1 MAALARMHKAEP
13 YATGYPKGMRIAFLA
28 LAAAAALGA
37 QEVSPCNN
45 TPAYSTCELVFELS
59 EAAAAKHPAP
69 YRTVDMKVE
78 FRSPRHRTLALPAYW
93 DGGRRMVVRF
103 APTEAGDWAYRVAG
117 NLPEFD
123 GKTGNFTAAASPSP
137 GFIHAENVHH
147 WAYAERDA
155 RGLYQAHLW
164 MGASEM
170 RFAFEDDATFRA
182 VADARAAQKFNHLR
196 GAIGGEGADS
206 AYQGPDAPNLAQFR
220 RLDERIRYLNGKGI
234 TADLVLAADGAGL
247 TRSFPSWEQRRRFL
261 RYIVGRYAAMHVT
274 WQGVQY
280 FEDSADTRALL
291 KETGKVLKELDG
303 YQHPRTTGAR
313 VTSAPLLDDGWM
325 DFAAY
330 GNTDDQIG
338 AIEHQLYGVPF
349 VNLDCGRED
358 SGAGKSAAGDVD
370 TAALRK
376 RLWNATM
383 NGQSVTYANTGTGA
397 QYANAP
403 GAKQMTVWYDFF
415 NDTRYWE
422 LEPYFDVDG
431 GRALALEDT
440 EYVVY
445 VEKPGPLELV
455 VEKHGY
461 DIYWVN
467 PIDGQFTKGKFKGD
481 HFTGSPPDAS
491 HDWVLHVVRE
501 GRVEGMNKSYKFE
514 SRDIVLQEV
523 ESNSP
528 KVPFTVEQ
536 PAADIHV
543 RVSPPFAAKI
553 IKETR
558 ATRSMMWLWTG
569 EVSADGQGYRVL
581 ATGQQGVMRPLNG
594 IAKNF
599 PALMHLRAYG
609 MNANGKVYAVDR
621 AFGLEP

>member
-1 MAALARMHKAEP
+1 MRTAALA
-13 YATGYPKGMRIAFLA
+13 LV
-28 LAAAAALGA
+28 AAAALHA
-37 QEVSPCNN
+37 QDASPCNN

-59 EAAAAKHPAP
+59 EAAAAKNPEP
-69 YRTVDMKVE
+69 YKTVDLKAE

-103 APTEAGDWAYRVAG
+103 APTEAGDWDYRVTS
-117 NLPEFD
+117 NTPEFD
-123 GKTGNFTAAASPSP
+123 GKVGKFTAAASPSP
-137 GFIHAENVHH
+137 GFIHPENMHH
-147 WAYAERDA
+147 WAYTERDA

-164 MGASEM
+164 MGAAELG
-170 RFAFEDDATFRA
+170 FASEDDAAFRA
-182 VADARAAQKFNHLR
+182 AADARAGQKFNHLR
-196 GAIGGEGADS
+196 GFVSGQGADS
-206 AYQGPDAPNLAQFR
+206 AFQDSDTPNLQHFR
-220 RLDERIRYLNGKGI
+220 RLDERVRYLNSKGI
-234 TADLVLAADGAGL
+234 TADLILAADGTSLAKA
-247 TRSFPSWEQRRRFL
+247 FPSWQQRRRAL
-261 RYIVGRYAAMHVT
+261 RYLVGRYAAMHVT

-280 FEDSADTRALL
+280 FEDSVDARALL
-291 KETGKVLKELDG
+291 KETGLVLKELDG
-303 YQHPRTTGAR
+303 YQHPRTSGAR

-338 AIEHQLYGVPF
+338 AIEHQLYAVPF
-349 VNLDCGRED
+349 VNFDCGRED
-358 SGAGKSAAGDVD
+358 SGAGKSAAGDLD
-370 TAALRK
+370 TAAYRK

-383 NGQSVTYANTGTGA
+383 NGQSPTFANSGAGA
-397 QYANAP
+397 QYANSP
-403 GAKQMTVWYDFF
+403 GAKQMTVWYDFFF

-481 HFTGSPPDAS
+481 HFTGAPPDTS

-528 KVPFTVEQ
+528 KVPFAIEQ
-536 PAADIHV
+536 PAASDMNV
-543 RVSPPFAAKI
+543 RVGPPYAAKL

-581 ATGQQGVMRPLNG
+581 ATGQKGIMRPLSG

-599 PALMHLRAYG
+599 PAVMHLRVYG
-609 MNANGKVYAVDR
+609 MNANGKVYAIDR
-621 AFGLEP
+621 AFGLNQ

>member
-1 MAALARMHKAEP
+1 MRIAALAL
-13 YATGYPKGMRIAFLA
+13 LA
-28 LAAAAALGA
+28 VAALPA

-45 TPAYSTCELVFELS
+45 TPAYSTCELVFEIS
-59 EAAAAKHPAP
+59 QSAAAKNPEP
-69 YRTVDMKVE
+69 YKTVDLKAE

-93 DGGRRMVVRF
+93 DGGQRMVVRF
-103 APTEAGDWAYRVAG
+103 APTEVGDWDYRIAS

-123 GKTGNFTAAASPSP
+123 GKTGKFAAAASPSP
-137 GFIHAENVHH
+137 GFMHPENVHH
-147 WAYAERDA
+147 WAYSERDA

-164 MGASEM
+164 MGTSELN
-170 RFAFEDDATFRA
+170 FAGEDDATFRA

-196 GAIGGEGADS
+196 GFIGGQGANS
-206 AYQGPDAPNLAQFR
+206 AYQGPDTPNLEHFR
-220 RLDERIRYLNGKGI
+220 RVDERIRYLNSKGI
-234 TADLVLAADGAGL
+234 TADLILAVDGTAL
-247 TRSFPSWEQRRRFL
+247 AQAFPSWQQRRRFL
-261 RYIVGRYAAMHVT
+261 RYLVGRYAAMNVT

-280 FEDSADTRALL
+280 FEDSIDTRALL
-291 KETGKVLKELDG
+291 KEAGAALKELDG
-303 YQHPRTTGAR
+303 YQHPRTSGAR
-313 VTSAPLLDDGWM
+313 VTSAPLLDDGWA

-330 GNTDDQIG
+330 GDTDDQVG
-338 AIEHQLYGVPF
+338 AIEHQVFGVPF

-358 SGAGKSAAGDVD
+358 SGAGKSAPGDVD
-370 TAALRK
+370 AAALRK

-397 QYANAP
+397 QYANSP
-403 GAKQMTVWYDFF
+403 GASQMTVWFDFF
-415 NDTRYWE
+415 SNDTRYWE

-445 VEKPGPLELV
+445 MEKPGPLELV

-467 PIDGQFTKGKFKGD
+467 PIDGKFTRGKFKGD
-481 HFTGSPPDAS
+481 HFTGSPPDSS

-514 SRDIVLQEV
+514 SRDIVLQDV

-528 KVPFTVEQ
+528 KVPFAIEQ
-536 PAADIHV
+536 PTTDMNV
-543 RVSPPFAAKI
+543 RVSPPFAAKLT
-553 IKETR
+553 KETR
-558 ATRSMMWLWTG
+558 ATRTMMWLWTG

-581 ATGQQGVMRPLNG
+581 ATGQKGVMRPLG
-594 IAKNF
+594 GLAKNF
-599 PALMHLRAYG
+599 PAVMHLRLYG

-621 AFGLEP
+621 AFGLNQ

>member
-1 MAALARMHKAEP
+1 
-13 YATGYPKGMRIAFLA
+13 MRIAFLA

-117 NLPEFD
+117 NLSEFD

-291 KETGKVLKELDG
+291 REAGKVLKEVDG

-370 TAALRK
+370 AAALRK

-397 QYANAP
+397 QYANSP

-501 GRVEGMNKSYKFE
+501 GHMEGMNKSYKFE

-528 KVPFTVEQ
+528 KVPFAVEQ
-536 PAADIHV
+536 PATDIHV

-553 IKETR
+553 TKETR

-581 ATGQQGVMRPLNG
+581 ATGQQGVMRPMGG
-594 IAKNF
+594 IARNF
-599 PALMHLRAYG
+599 PAVMHLRVYG

>member
-1 MAALARMHKAEP
+1 
-13 YATGYPKGMRIAFLA
+13 
-28 LAAAAALGA
+28 
-37 QEVSPCNN
+37 V
-45 TPAYSTCELVFELS
+45 
-59 EAAAAKHPAP
+59 
-69 YRTVDMKVE
+69 
-78 FRSPRHRTLALPAYW
+78 
-93 DGGRRMVVRF
+93 
-103 APTEAGDWAYRVAG
+103 
-117 NLPEFD
+117 
-123 GKTGNFTAAASPSP
+123 
-137 GFIHAENVHH
+137 
-147 WAYAERDA
+147 
-155 RGLYQAHLW
+155 
-164 MGASEM
+164 
-170 RFAFEDDATFRA
+170 
-182 VADARAAQKFNHLR
+182 
-196 GAIGGEGADS
+196 
-206 AYQGPDAPNLAQFR
+206 
-220 RLDERIRYLNGKGI
+220 
-234 TADLVLAADGAGL
+234 
-247 TRSFPSWEQRRRFL
+247 
-261 RYIVGRYAAMHVT
+261 
-274 WQGVQY
+274 
-280 FEDSADTRALL
+280 DTRALL
-291 KETGKVLKELDG
+291 KETGTVLKELDG
-303 YQHPRTTGAR
+303 YQHPRTAGAR

-338 AIEHQLYGVPF
+338 AVEHQLYGVPF

-358 SGAGKSAAGDVD
+358 SGAGKSAPGDVD
-370 TAALRK
+370 AATLRK

-383 NGQSVTYANTGTGA
+383 NGQSPTYANTGTGA
-397 QYANAP
+397 QYADSP
-403 GAKQMTVWYDFF
+403 GAKQMTVWYDFFF

-481 HFTGSPPDAS
+481 HFTGAPPDAS

-501 GRVEGMNKSYKFE
+501 GRVEGMNKTYKFE
-514 SRDIVLQEV
+514 SRDIVMQEV

-528 KVPFTVEQ
+528 KVPFAIEQ
-536 PAADIHV
+536 PVADLNV

-553 IKETR
+553 TKETR

-581 ATGQQGVMRPLNG
+581 AAGQKGVMRPLSG

-599 PALMHLRAYG
+599 PAVMHLRVCG
-609 MNANGKVYAVDR
+609 MNANGKVYAIDR
-621 AFGLEP
+621 AIGLAP

>member
-1 MAALARMHKAEP
+1 MALLAFVAAVALR
-13 YATGYPKGMRIAFLA
+13 
-28 LAAAAALGA
+28 A
-37 QEVSPCNN
+37 QDVSPCNQ

-59 EAAAAKHPAP
+59 EAAAAKHPEP
-69 YRTVDMKVE
+69 YKTLDLKVE

-93 DGGRRMVVRF
+93 DGGRRVVVRF
-103 APTEAGDWAYRVAG
+103 APTEAGDWAYRITSNAS
-117 NLPEFD
+117 EFD

-137 GFIHAENVHH
+137 GFIHPENVHH
-147 WAYAERDA
+147 WMYSERDA

-196 GAIGGEGADS
+196 GAIWGDGADS
-206 AYQGPDAPNLAQFR
+206 LFQGPDTPNPAQFR

-234 TADLVLAADGAGL
+234 AADLILAADGEAL
-247 TRSFPSWEQRRRFL
+247 IKAFPSWQQRRRFL
-261 RYIVGRYAAMHVT
+261 RYLVGRYAAMNIT

-280 FEDSADTRALL
+280 FEDSLDTRALL
-291 KETGKVLKELDG
+291 KEIGAVLKELDG

-330 GNTDDQIG
+330 GNTDDQVG
-338 AIEHQLYGVPF
+338 AIEHQLYGVPS

-358 SGAGKSAAGDVD
+358 SGAGKSAPGDVD
-370 TAALRK
+370 AAGLRK

-383 NGQSVTYANTGTGA
+383 NGQSPTYANTGTGA
-397 QYANAP
+397 QYAGSP
-403 GAKQMTVWYDFF
+403 GAKQMTVWYDFFF

-445 VEKPGPLELV
+445 MEKPGPLELV

-481 HFTGSPPDAS
+481 HFTGAPPDSS

-501 GRVEGMNKSYKFE
+501 GRVEGMNKTYKFE

-528 KVPFTVEQ
+528 KVPFTIEKPVE
-536 PAADIHV
+536 DLSV
-543 RVSPPFAAKI
+543 RVSPPFEAKI
-553 IKETR
+553 VKETR
-558 ATRSMMWLWTG
+558 ATRTMMWLWTG

-581 ATGQQGVMRPLNG
+581 ATGQKGVMHPLGG
-594 IAKNF
+594 IAKNY
-599 PALMHLRAYG
+599 PAVMHLRLCG
-609 MNANGKVYAVDR
+609 MNANGKVYAIDR
-621 AFGLEP
+621 ALGLAQ